1 MHLYFYKIL
10 YNDYT
15 INVFLDKK
23 LFTKFG
29 LKEFNDCKNLIKTD
43 ELENIYKID
52 YQIKTLED
60 GYQNIYEMIEK
71 YNVDDFKNVV
81 KKTDYLNIIEE
92 YGLDNFYIVSY
103 NIILVNLQ
111 LENSKNNS
119 DIMNNFYNNVCKPL
133 FGNNKNKLLINVI

>member
-1 MHLYFYKIL
+1 
-10 YNDYT
+10 
-15 INVFLDKK
+15 
-23 LFTKFG
+23 
-29 LKEFNDCKNLIKTD
+29 
-43 ELENIYKID
+43 
-52 YQIKTLED
+52 
-60 GYQNIYEMIEK
+60 MIEK